1 MDTGFPL
8 WHCTATSGRKSE
20 HISERALR
28 VSNDVSIQVYKTE
41 WSFPTPS
48 HASSAPSSPDVSGPV
63 AGRENSSQSNNKGHT
78 SINYWH
84 ERKIFKAVSWI
95 YYQRGTDS
103 RWKQGKPT
111 MTETSTKILKK
122 HTHTQLAKTATVGGT
137 VHCVSFFI
145 LVSELKNQMI
155 WCYLWDETRKGIK
168 WRTSNV

>member
-8 WHCTATSGRKSE
+8 LHCTATSGRKSE

-28 VSNDVSIQVYKTE
+28 VSNDVSIQVNITE

-111 MTETSTKILKK
+111 MTETSIKILKK
-122 HTHTQLAKTATVGGT
+122 THPI
-137 VHCVSFFI
+137 S
-145 LVSELKNQMI
+145 KNCHSGWNSSLCI
-155 WCYLWDETRKGIK
+155 FLHSCLWAEKPDDMLPVRWNQEG
-168 WRTSNV
+168 N